1 VTFILVV
8 DDERAITDF
17 VSEALGEEGHS
28 VRVCHD
34 GASALAA
41 IHAHLPDLL
50 LLDIGMP
57 VMSGDQ
63 VLRELRAQNFSQLP
77 VIVATAGT
85 NAEQFLA
92 QGATAILRKPFTLND
107 LLELVERCTVR
118 LDGRAA

>member
-1 VTFILVV
+1 V

-17 VSEALGEEGHS
+17 VSEALDEEGHS

-41 IHAHLPDLL
+41 IHAQPPDLL

-118 LDGRAA
+118 LNGHAA